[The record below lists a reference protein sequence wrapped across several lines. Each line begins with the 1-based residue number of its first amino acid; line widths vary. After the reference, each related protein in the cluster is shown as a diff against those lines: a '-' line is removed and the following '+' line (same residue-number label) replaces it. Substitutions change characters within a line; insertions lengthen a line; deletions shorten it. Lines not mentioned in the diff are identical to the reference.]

1 MGVFDFFSKLLG
13 TKSTTKEGCGM
24 QKIEINPMTRLEGH
38 GKITIFL
45 DDNGNVDNAFLQVV
59 EFMGYEKFLIGMPI
73 EEVPRTVTSI
83 CGV

>member
-1 MGVFDFFSKLLG
+1 MGLIDIIKKITQKG
-13 TKSTTKEGCGM
+13 GKGM
-24 QKIEINPMTRLEGH
+24 KKIEINPMTRLEGH

-45 DDNGNVDNAFLQVV
+45 DEQGNVENAFLQVV

-73 EEVPRTVTSI
+73 EEVPRTVQTI

>member
-1 MGVFDFFSKLLG
+1 M
-13 TKSTTKEGCGM
+13 KE
-24 QKIEINPMTRLEGH
+24 IVINPITRLEGH

-45 DDNGNVDNAFLQVV
+45 DEQGNVDNAFMQVV

-73 EEVPRTVTSI
+73 EEVPRTVSTI

>member
-1 MGVFDFFSKLLG
+1 
-13 TKSTTKEGCGM
+13 M
-24 QKIEINPMTRLEGH
+24 QRIEINPMTRLEGH

-45 DDNGNVDNAFLQVV
+45 DDKGNVDNAFLQVV

-73 EEVPRTVTSI
+73 EEVPRTVSTI